1 MLQKENPEFYSE
13 LPVNEIRLSKLFAR
27 PHLFSDLPDDWYVII
42 TDIEGS
48 TEAIAKGHHHDINM
62 IATESIVTVL
72 NIIYKNGIDIPFF
85 FGGDGATFILPSKML
100 LQAMEALK
108 TLSEN
113 VLDNF
118 NLKLRVGSV
127 KVAEIRENGFKLMI
141 TKTRTTSL
149 LSIPVILGDGIN
161 YAEKKVKGEDYQL
174 NSLLK
179 LNPEIDLQGMQCRWD
194 HIDAPLNRDEV
205 ISLVVM
211 AKSEEHQ
218 PESFSKVIGF
228 LDEIFGN
235 VESRK
240 AVTTSKLKLLTN
252 FSRIK
257 KQMQSQM
264 KEHILLNTTL
274 EWFKTLI
281 GRFYFN
287 SKRGKQYLSDLV
299 QLTDDLVLDGKI
311 NTVISGTKE
320 QRLLL
325 AAKLQK
331 MEDEQLI
338 LFGLSV
344 SDAAVISCY
353 VRDMYLK
360 HIHFVDGIDGGY
372 TKAGSMLKEKLRRV
386 SQI

>member
-1 MLQKENPEFYSE
+1 MLQKDNMEFYSE
-13 LPVNEIRLSKLFAR
+13 LPVNEIRLSRLFSR
-27 PHLFSDLPDDWYVII
+27 PHLFNDLPDDWNVII

-48 TEAIAKGHHHDINM
+48 TEAISKGHHHDINM
-62 IATESIVTVL
+62 IATESIVAVL

-85 FGGDGATFILPSKML
+85 FGGDGATFILPSNML
-100 LQAMEALK
+100 SQALQILR

-118 NLKLRVGSV
+118 KLKLRVGNV
-127 KVAEIRENGFKLMI
+127 TVAEIREKGFSLMI
-141 TKTRTTSL
+141 AKSRTTSL

-161 YAEKKVKGEDYQL
+161 YAEKKVKGADYQL
-174 NSLLK
+174 KSLLK
-179 LNPEIDLQGMQCRWD
+179 PNPEIDLQGMQCRWD
-194 HIDAPLNRDEV
+194 HIDAPQNRDEV

-211 AKSEEHQ
+211 AKSEVHQ
-218 PESFSKVIGF
+218 PDSFSKVISF

-240 AVTTSKLKLLTN
+240 AVSTSKLKLLTN

-281 GRFYFN
+281 GRFYFD

-311 NTVISGTKE
+311 NTVISGTRE

-325 AAKLQK
+325 EAKLQK

-386 SQI
+386 SRI